1 MDPNHPALAGL
12 RVLDFTQVV
21 SGPYATQILA
31 DLGAEVIKV
40 EPPQGDLARHMP
52 PHFVGEDSVYY
63 VSLNRNKRSLAVDL
77 KQPKGLDIV
86 RRLALASDVVIE
98 NFRPGVLERLGLS
111 TDRLR
116 AERPGLVWC
125 SISGFG
131 QDGPYRDKPAYDM
144 IVQALS
150 GGMSLTGEPGRTA
163 VRAAIPIGDLAAG
176 LYGVIA
182 ILAALR
188 RRDATG
194 QGDAIDISMLDCQ
207 AAMLT
212 YQGAYFLHSGQV
224 PGRQGSG
231 HDSIPTYR
239 SFPARDGREVVVT
252 AISERMWQGLC
263 RALGRE
269 DLLGDPRFSTNRERY
284 ANRHALWPELETAFR
299 ARAADE
305 WVPLLEREQV
315 PVAVVNTLDRVMQDP
330 QIRHRNMIAELQAAD
345 GRHARV
351 MGDPLAFREAGHVR
365 DRFPP
370 TLGEDSASV
379 LQDALGLSDTE
390 IRELVASGAIM
401 VRDDAEAVASPV
413 SGPDRDG

>member
-1 MDPNHPALAGL
+1 MDSNRPALAGL
-12 RVLDFTQVV
+12 RVLDLTQVI
-21 SGPYATQILA
+21 SGPYATQILG

-77 KQPKGLDIV
+77 KRPEGLDVV

-111 TDRLR
+111 MDALR
-116 AERPGLVWC
+116 AERPDLVWC

-163 VRAAIPIGDLAAG
+163 VRAGIPIGDLAAG
-176 LYGVIA
+176 LYAVIA

-194 QGDAIDISMLDCQ
+194 RGDVIDISMLDCQ

-212 YQGAYFLHSGQV
+212 YQGAYYLHSGQV

-239 SFPARDGREVVVT
+239 TFQAGDGREVVVS

-269 DLLGDPRFSTNRERY
+269 DLADDPRFRTNRERH
-284 ANRHALWPELETAFR
+284 ANRHALWPELEAAFR
-299 ARAADE
+299 TRAADE
-305 WVPLLEREQV
+305 WVPRLEREEV
-315 PVAVVNTLDRVMQDP
+315 PVAVVNSLDRVMQDP
-330 QIRHRNMIAELQAAD
+330 QIRHRGMIAELDAAD
-345 GRHARV
+345 GRRARV
-351 MGDPLAFREAGHVR
+351 MADPLAFREAGHGP

-370 TLGEDSASV
+370 RLGEDSASV
-379 LQDALGLSDTE
+379 LRDALGLSDAE
-390 IRELVASGAIM
+390 IRELVASGA
-401 VRDDAEAVASPV
+401 VVEPDKAEAAAAAV
-413 SGPDRDG
+413 SVPDGLG